1 MQIPFSELP
10 SHSRVWI
17 YQSNRAFTKEELL
30 NIEAASQN
38 FLTQWTAHGSELK
51 AGVDFRYDR
60 FIILGL
66 NESIQSASGCSID
79 ASIRFIQSIEDNFNV
94 ILLDKMNVT
103 IKNKEQIQYIPLKEF
118 RKMAKKKEI
127 SSSSIVFNNLVI
139 DKGEYETQWEI
150 PISSSWH
157 SRYF

>member
-10 SHSRVWI
+10 SNARVWI
-17 YQSNRAFTKEELL
+17 YQSNRIFTKEELAK
-30 NIEAASQN
+30 IEGATHN
-38 FLTQWTAHGSELK
+38 FLTHWTAHGSELK
-51 AGVDFRYDR
+51 AGVGFRYDR

-79 ASIRFIQSIEDNFNV
+79 ASVRFIQSIEEEFSV

-103 IKNKEQIQYIPLKEF
+103 YRNKEEIQYIPLKEF
-118 RKMAKKKEI
+118 RKMAKKKQI
-127 SSSSIVFNNLVI
+127 YSSAIVFNNLVL
-139 DKGEYETQWEI
+139 DKGEYETQWEV
-150 PISSSWH
+150 PAASSWH

>member
-10 SHSRVWI
+10 SHARVWI
-17 YQSNRAFTKEELL
+17 YQSDRVFTKEELTK
-30 NIEAASQN
+30 IEAASQD

-51 AGVDFRYDR
+51 AGVEFRYDR

-79 ASIRFIQSIEDNFNV
+79 ASVRFIQSIEEEFNV

-103 IKNKEQIQYIPLKEF
+103 YRNKEQIQYIPLKEF
-118 RKMAKKKEI
+118 RKMVKKKQI
-127 SSSSIVFNNLVI
+127 YSSAIVFNNLVL
-139 DKGEYETQWEI
+139 DKGEYESQWEV
-150 PISSSWH
+150 PASSSWH

>member
-1 MQIPFSELP
+1 MQISFSELP
-10 SHSRVWI
+10 SHARVWI
-17 YQSNRAFTKEELL
+17 YQSDRVFTQEELTK
-30 NIEAASQN
+30 IEAASQG

-79 ASIRFIQSIEDNFNV
+79 ASVRFIQSIEEEFSV
-94 ILLDKMNVT
+94 ILMDKMNVT
-103 IKNKEQIQYIPLKEF
+103 YRNKDHIQYIPLKDF
-118 RKMAKKKEI
+118 RKMAKKKQI
-127 SSSSIVFNNLVI
+127 PSSAIVFNNLVL
-139 DKGEYETQWEI
+139 DKGEYETQWEV
-150 PISSSWH
+150 PASSSWH

>member
-17 YQSNRAFTKEELL
+17 YQSSRAFTKDELL
-30 NIEAASQN
+30 NIEVASRN
-38 FLTQWTAHGSELK
+38 FLTKWTAHGSELK

>member
-1 MQIPFSELP
+1 MQISFSELP
-10 SHSRVWI
+10 SHARVWI
-17 YQSNRAFTKEELL
+17 YQSDRVFTQEELTK
-30 NIEAASQN
+30 IEAASQG

-79 ASIRFIQSIEDNFNV
+79 ASVRFIQSIEEEFSV
-94 ILLDKMNVT
+94 ILMDKMNVT
-103 IKNKEQIQYIPLKEF
+103 YRNKEQIQYIPLKDF
-118 RKMAKKKEI
+118 RKMAKKKQI
-127 SSSSIVFNNLVI
+127 PSSIIVFNNLVL
-139 DKGEYETQWEI
+139 DKGEYETQWEVTAA
-150 PISSSWH
+150 SSWH

>member
-10 SHSRVWI
+10 SNARVWI
-17 YQSNRAFTKEELL
+17 YQSDRVFTKEELTK
-30 NIEAASQN
+30 IEAASQN

-51 AGVDFRYDR
+51 AGVEFRYDR

-79 ASIRFIQSIEDNFNV
+79 ASVRFIQSIEEEFSV
-94 ILLDKMNVT
+94 ILMDKMNVT
-103 IKNKEQIQYIPLKEF
+103 YRNKEHIQHIPLKYF
-118 RKMAKKKEI
+118 RKMAKKKQI
-127 SSSSIVFNNLVI
+127 PSSAIVFNNLVL
-139 DKGEYETQWEI
+139 DKGEYESQWEV
-150 PISSSWH
+150 PASSSWH

>member
-10 SHSRVWI
+10 FHARVWI
-17 YQSNRAFTKEELL
+17 YQSDRVFTQEELTK
-30 NIEAASQN
+30 IEAASQG

-79 ASIRFIQSIEDNFNV
+79 ASVRFIQSIEEEFSV
-94 ILLDKMNVT
+94 MLMDKMNVT
-103 IKNKEQIQYIPLKEF
+103 YRNKDHIQYIPLKDF
-118 RKMAKKKEI
+118 RKMAKKKQI
-127 SSSSIVFNNLVI
+127 PSSAIVFNNLVL
-139 DKGEYETQWEI
+139 DKGEYETQWEV
-150 PISSSWH
+150 PAASSWH

>member
-1 MQIPFSELP
+1 MQISFSELP
-10 SHSRVWI
+10 SHARVWI
-17 YQSNRAFTKEELL
+17 YQSDRVFTQEELTK
-30 NIEAASQN
+30 IEAASQG

-79 ASIRFIQSIEDNFNV
+79 ASVRFIQSIEEEFSV
-94 ILLDKMNVT
+94 ILMDKMNVT
-103 IKNKEQIQYIPLKEF
+103 YRNKEHIQYIPLKDF
-118 RKMAKKKEI
+118 RKMAKKKQI
-127 SSSSIVFNNLVI
+127 PSSAIVFNNLVL
-139 DKGEYETQWEI
+139 DKGEYETQWEV
-150 PISSSWH
+150 PASSSWH

>member
-10 SHSRVWI
+10 SNARVWI
-17 YQSNRAFTKEELL
+17 YQSNRIFTQEELTK
-30 NIEAASQN
+30 IEAASQG

-79 ASIRFIQSIEDNFNV
+79 ASVRFIQSIEEEFSV
-94 ILLDKMNVT
+94 ILMDKMNVT
-103 IKNKEQIQYIPLKEF
+103 YRNKEQIQYIPLKDF
-118 RKMAKKKEI
+118 RKMAKKKQI
-127 SSSSIVFNNLVI
+127 PSSIIVFNNLVL
-139 DKGEYETQWEI
+139 DKGEYETQWEVTAA
-150 PISSSWH
+150 SSWH

>member
-1 MQIPFSELP
+1 MQISFSELP
-10 SHSRVWI
+10 SHARVWI
-17 YQSNRAFTKEELL
+17 YQSDRVFTQEELTK
-30 NIEAASQN
+30 IEAASQG

-79 ASIRFIQSIEDNFNV
+79 ASVRFIQSIEEEFSV
-94 ILLDKMNVT
+94 ILMDKMNVT
-103 IKNKEQIQYIPLKEF
+103 YRNKDHIQYIPLKDF
-118 RKMAKKKEI
+118 RKMAKKKQI
-127 SSSSIVFNNLVI
+127 PSSVIVFNNLVL
-139 DKGEYETQWEI
+139 DKGEYETQWEV
-150 PISSSWH
+150 PASSSWH

>member
-1 MQIPFSELP
+1 MQISFSELP
-10 SHSRVWI
+10 SHARVWI
-17 YQSNRAFTKEELL
+17 YQSDRVFTQEELTK
-30 NIEAASQN
+30 IEAASQG

-79 ASIRFIQSIEDNFNV
+79 ASVRFIQSIEEEFSV
-94 ILLDKMNVT
+94 MLMDKMNVT
-103 IKNKEQIQYIPLKEF
+103 YRNKEHIQYIPLKDF
-118 RKMAKKKEI
+118 RKMAKKKQI
-127 SSSSIVFNNLVI
+127 PSSAIVFNNLVL
-139 DKGEYETQWEI
+139 DKGEYETQWEV
-150 PISSSWH
+150 PASSSWH

>member
-10 SHSRVWI
+10 FHARVWI
-17 YQSNRAFTKEELL
+17 YQSDRVFTQEELTK
-30 NIEAASQN
+30 IEAASQG

-79 ASIRFIQSIEDNFNV
+79 ASVRFIQSIEEEFSV
-94 ILLDKMNVT
+94 MLMDKMNVT
-103 IKNKEQIQYIPLKEF
+103 YRNKEHIQYIPLKDF
-118 RKMAKKKEI
+118 RKMAKKKQI
-127 SSSSIVFNNLVI
+127 PSSAIVFNNLVL
-139 DKGEYETQWEI
+139 DKGEYETQWEV
-150 PISSSWH
+150 PASSSWH